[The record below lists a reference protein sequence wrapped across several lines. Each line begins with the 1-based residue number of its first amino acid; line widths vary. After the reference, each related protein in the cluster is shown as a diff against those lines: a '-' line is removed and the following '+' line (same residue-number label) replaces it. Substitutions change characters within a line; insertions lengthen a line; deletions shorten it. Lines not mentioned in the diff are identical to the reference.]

1 MNKEYVK
8 KVSKKAKEAIYD
20 LIRMRRPYQ
29 YLVNQSSGFATVNLN
44 GMSIDEFRDKTV
56 EKCREVTDLIWNL
69 WDENKD
75 NQEAID
81 YLTPLLFTYNL
92 IVELGDHP
100 TDVTDV
106 QIEDYLRTIYP
117 KL

>member
-1 MNKEYVK
+1 MDKEYVR

-29 YLVNQSSGFATVNLN
+29 YLVNQSSDFATVNLH

-56 EKCREVTDLIWNL
+56 EKCREVTDLIWDL
-69 WDENKD
+69 WEENQYD
-75 NQEAID
+75 QDAVD
-81 YLTPLLFTYNL
+81 YLNPLLFTYNL

-100 TDVTDV
+100 NDVPDG
-106 QIEDYLRTIYP
+106 QIDEYLRTIYP
-117 KL
+117 EL